1 MPNLDANVD
10 QLFFGQVLAGVDEI
24 AVADEDDDDDEEKE
38 DAGDEK
44 KSGSNHQ
51 YGLVVMADY

>member
-24 AVADEDDDDDEEKE
+24 AVADEDDDVEKE